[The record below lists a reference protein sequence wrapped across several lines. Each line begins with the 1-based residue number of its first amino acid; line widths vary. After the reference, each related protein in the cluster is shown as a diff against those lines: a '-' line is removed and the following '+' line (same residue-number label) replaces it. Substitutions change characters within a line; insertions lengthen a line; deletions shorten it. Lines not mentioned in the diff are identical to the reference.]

1 MKRICLAWFIFSIVT
16 QIFGQTRE
24 ILFDQIQKS
33 DGVLHR
39 VFSLYQDHKGFIWF
53 RTAGNP
59 GIKRYDGYKFESYL
73 DSSGFFNSIMEDQ
86 RGLLWLGSSNGIIVF
101 NPENEKSIHYYITE
115 SSQNSYSLNNVTK
128 IIEDANGNIW
138 CATANGLL
146 KMKPGNKLG
155 TFLKDEIFSKGIE
168 TAFTI
173 SVVKIKKGDSNSGS
187 NQISEIVEDSRGRL
201 WIGGKG
207 SVYILNSENGSCTRI
222 DDDVS
227 GKSRFS
233 DPFISSIMEENPD
246 VFWVG
251 TGNGVFRISNIAA
264 SLAGKAIVRTHLDFK
279 QYLDN
284 KLIMGLLK
292 GDKNTIWVGTY
303 LNGLMLMEYD
313 KDRKP
318 KFKEVYTDLLEP
330 EGEGIRTIFSLMKD
344 RTGLIWAGHQYGG
357 IRKFDPEGNC
367 FTSYK
372 ELVRLHFSNY
382 DLNPIYIDEAENL
395 WTGTLGGGL
404 YKINKEEKV
413 INYPIT
419 DDAIRDKSGNG
430 VISLLEIE
438 KGIFWIGAANGIWQ
452 FNAGTGRSRKLFTDT
467 KFGELNNYVYDIQR
481 INKYVLFTLWGE
493 GLFVY
498 NLQTED
504 LKRYKYDQNTGPGLK
519 SNILFS
525 ICRTRDMEFYTGGS
539 RGLTRFEL
547 NDATGEIAFLPPPAT
562 NAPEITETINKLY
575 PGREGVLWCGTNNGL
590 LKMDLHSGSIQ
601 RWMESD
607 GLSFN
612 IIRTLEEDGQG
623 NLWLGTSNG
632 LSMLNPVTGKITSF
646 NKSKGLP
653 IEIHGHHA
661 SFRDKEGALYF
672 GGIGGYYC
680 FRPDSIT
687 TNKMIPP
694 VVITDFRLF
703 NKPVKI
709 DLTRKAILP
718 SNISYTENIK
728 LRYNQNDISFEFA
741 ALDYYRSSENR
752 YACRLEGYQEDW
764 IETDATNRIATYTN
778 LNPGRYTFQ
787 VKGSN
792 NSGIWNDQGASVQ
805 IVIRPPF
812 WKTTLAYI
820 VYVVLFLLL
829 LRGYIFWRTWKLRK
843 EKALLELQ
851 VTERTRQIEEQKEEL
866 LQQKEEL
873 QTTLE
878 NLRKTQDQ
886 LIESEKM
893 AALGGLVAGVA
904 HEINTPV
911 GIGIT
916 AITTLMDDV
925 QNMAKRFKR
934 NEISR
939 GDFKDFLQSTNDT
952 GELIQKNLER
962 TASLVQSFKQI
973 SVDQVTEQ
981 KRLFRLKSY
990 LDDIILS
997 LYPKYKQKKIV
1008 FNTDC
1013 DADLELNSYP
1023 GAFAQIFTNLIIN
1036 SIVHGFHERDRGT
1049 VNIGVSSTG
1058 KMLHIEYRD
1067 DGHGIAKKD
1076 LPHIFEPF
1084 YTSDERKGTG
1094 LGLNIIYNLI
1104 RQKLHGNITCESEP
1118 GTGVLFKIEIPSG

>member
-1 MKRICLAWFIFSIVT
+1 MKRICLAWFIFSVVT
-16 QIFGQTRE
+16 HLFCQTRE
-24 ILFDQIQKS
+24 IIFDQIQKG

-59 GIKRYDGYKFESYL
+59 GIIRYDGYKFESYL
-73 DSSGFFNSIMEDQ
+73 DSSGFFNSIMEDE

-101 NPENEKSIHYYITE
+101 NPENEKSIHYHITE
-115 SSQNSYSLNNVTK
+115 SSQNSHSLNNITK
-128 IIEDANGNIW
+128 IVEDGNGYIW

-146 KMKPGNKLG
+146 KMKPGNKSG
-155 TFLKDEIFSKGIE
+155 TSLKDEIFNKGIE
-168 TAFTI
+168 SAFTI
-173 SVVKIKKGDSNSGS
+173 SVIKINDQDGTPGV
-187 NQISEIVEDSRGRL
+187 NQISEIYEDSKGRL
-201 WIGGKG
+201 WIAGRGGL
-207 SVYILNSENGSCTRI
+207 YILYSENGSFTRV
-222 DDDVS
+222 DDDAS
-227 GKSRFS
+227 GKSGFS
-233 DPFISSIMEENPD
+233 DPFISSITEENPD

-251 TGNGVFRISNIAA
+251 TGNGVFRISNVVK
-264 SLAGKAIVRTHLDFK
+264 SFAGKTINKTQLVFK
-279 QYLDN
+279 QYLEK
-284 KLIMGLLK
+284 KLIMGLLQ
-292 GDKNTIWVGTY
+292 GDQNTIWIGTY
-303 LNGLMLMEYD
+303 LNGLIKMKYD
-313 KDRKP
+313 KNRKP
-318 KFKEVYTDLLEP
+318 EFKEVYADLLEP
-330 EGEGIRTIFSLMKD
+330 EGEGIRTIFTLMKD

-382 DLNPIYIDEAENL
+382 DLNPIYKDEDENL

-404 YKINKEEKV
+404 YKIDKEGKV
-413 INYPIT
+413 INYHIT

-430 VISLLEIE
+430 VVSLLEIE

-452 FNAGTGRSRKLFTDT
+452 FNERTGRSRKLFTDT
-467 KFGELNNYVYDIQR
+467 GFGELNNYVYDIQR

-498 NLQTED
+498 NLNTEE
-504 LKRYKYDQNTGPGLK
+504 LRRYKYNQNTVPGLK

-525 ICRTRDMEFYTGGS
+525 ICKTGDMEFYAGGS
-539 RGLTRFEL
+539 RGFTRFRL
-547 NDATGEIAFLPPPAT
+547 NDATGEITFLPPSSANT
-562 NAPEITETINKLY
+562 REITETINTLY
-575 PGREGVLWCGTNNGL
+575 LSRKGILWCGTNNGL
-590 LKMDLHSGSIQ
+590 LKMDLHSGAIQ
-601 RWMESD
+601 KWMESD
-607 GLSFN
+607 GLSFD
-612 IIRTLEEDGQG
+612 IIHTIEEDGQG
-623 NLWLGTSNG
+623 NLWLGTSSG
-632 LSMLNPVTGKITSF
+632 LSMLNAVTGKITVF
-646 NKSKGLP
+646 NKTKGLP
-653 IEIHGHHA
+653 VEIHGHHA

-672 GGIGGYYC
+672 GGIGGYYS
-680 FRPDSIT
+680 FRPDSIKT
-687 TNKMIPP
+687 DEMIPP
-694 VVITDFRLF
+694 VAITDFQLF

-709 DLTRKAILP
+709 DLTRNAVLT
-718 SNISYTENIK
+718 SNISYTDSIK

-752 YACRLEGYQEDW
+752 YAYRLEGYQEDW
-764 IETDATNRIATYTN
+764 IETDAATRIATYTN
-778 LNPGRYTFQ
+778 LNPGKYTFN

-805 IVIRPPF
+805 IIIRPPF
-812 WKTTLAYI
+812 WKTMLAYI
-820 VYVVLFLLL
+820 AYAVIFLLL

-851 VTERTRQIEEQKEEL
+851 VTERTRQIEEQKKEL
-866 LQQKEEL
+866 FLQKEEL

-916 AITTLMDDV
+916 AITTLIDDV
-925 QNMAKRFKR
+925 QKMAENFKR

-939 GDFKDFLQSTNDT
+939 GDFKEFLQTTYDE
-952 GELIQKNLER
+952 GEIIRKNLER

-973 SVDQVTEQ
+973 SVDQATEQ
-981 KRLFRLKSY
+981 QRVFKLKSY

-1008 FNTDC
+1008 FNIDC
-1013 DADLELNSYP
+1013 DGNLKLNSYP
-1023 GAFAQIFTNLIIN
+1023 GAFAQIFTNLLLN
-1036 SIVHGFHERDRGT
+1036 SIVHGFHEREQGIVT
-1049 VNIGVSSTG
+1049 IGIRSTG
-1058 KMLHIEYRD
+1058 KRLNIEYRD
-1067 DGHGIAKKD
+1067 DGNGISKKD

-1084 YTSDERKGTG
+1084 YTSDEHKGTG

-1104 RQKLHGNITCESEP
+1104 RQKLHGYITCESEQ
-1118 GTGVLFKIEIPSG
+1118 GMGVLFKIEIPSD